1 MTYKL
6 CRLYGLKSKK
16 TLREWLEIDD
26 SSFFHS
32 KNIAKNYH
40 PYIDNKANKK
50 RLIEVSSKKLNFVQ
64 TKILGMLKK
73 LDYPEYLFS
82 GIKGVSFIDNAK
94 QHSGKYYTFKIDI
107 SKFFPN
113 TSRNKVYNFFKKDL
127 NTSSDVATILTDC
140 TTVDLR
146 NYSSDKHHNEI
157 VNFLEE
163 YKIKQIAHLSTGAPT
178 SMLLSFLANRPMFEE
193 LNSFC
198 EQRGYIF
205 TVYADDVTMSSINPI
220 SYSDRN
226 AIIRI
231 AEKYGH
237 FVSKRKVK
245 YYNTNQSKKIT
256 GVVINKNGKICTPN
270 KLLNKTHNKILK
282 YKSKNIDEHEMNSL
296 KGCVNV
302 AHQIDKRFSHLK
314 KVLNKNKNYSK
325 DKNG

>member
-1 MTYKL
+1 M
-6 CRLYGLKSKK
+6 
-16 TLREWLEIDD
+16 II
-26 SSFFHS
+26 HS

-40 PYIDNKANKK
+40 PYIDNKENKK
-50 RLIEVSSKKLNFVQ
+50 RLIEVSSQKLKFVQ
-64 TKILGMLKK
+64 TKILGMLKN

-82 GIKGVSFIDNAK
+82 GVKGVSFIDNAK
-94 QHSGKYYTFKIDI
+94 QHLGKYFTFKIDI

-127 NTSSDVATILTDC
+127 NTSSDVATMLTDC

-157 VNFLEE
+157 VNFLDE

-198 EQRGYIF
+198 KQRDYIF
-205 TVYADDVTMSSINPI
+205 TVYADDVTMSSKSHIP
-220 SYSDRN
+220 YKDRS

-237 FVSKRKVK
+237 FVSKRKVQ
-245 YYNTNQSKKIT
+245 YYYVNQDKKIT

-270 KLLNKTHNKILK
+270 KLLNKTHDKILK
-282 YKSKNIDEHEMNSL
+282 FKRKSIDEHEFKSL

-302 AHQIDKRFSHLK
+302 AHQIDKRFPRLK
-314 KVLNKNKNYSK
+314 KILNKH
-325 DKNG
+325 